1 MVWTMG
7 EAGVVNRL
15 LAVAGTDAP
24 EVAEYKLR
32 SLRRLVLLVVG
43 CESWYALGFIP
54 YSSRP
59 ALYGAAAA
67 ALTICAVLGWRDRFA
82 WPAVC
87 AAFLLELSIVLSAF
101 PDNANHQYLLL
112 VFLTLLILVG
122 RPSEAVASDSLDT
135 ACLQAV
141 RWIIAIGLAWAGL
154 MKLVYGYWF
163 GAEFLSFRIATDPG
177 FAWVLGAF
185 VPDGEMARLT
195 LLENR
200 VGAGPFRV
208 EAPMLIAISNITW
221 LVEIVVPI
229 GLLWS
234 RTRGVSIVV
243 ALALMVAI
251 QLGAREV
258 FFAGLMIGGLLLF
271 ARRDRLAAFLPVL
284 GVFYLFWLL
293 RPQWVDWLG
302 AGAGP

>member
-1 MVWTMG
+1 MFWGMG
-7 EAGVVNRL
+7 EAGIVNRL

-24 EVAEYKLR
+24 EVAESKLR
-32 SLRRLVLLVVG
+32 SLRQLILLVVA

-54 YSSRP
+54 YSSQP

-67 ALTICAVLGWRDRFA
+67 MLTLCAVVGWRDRFA

-87 AAFLLELSIVLSAF
+87 TVFLLELSIVLSAF

-112 VFLTLLILVG
+112 VVLMLLILVG
-122 RPSEAVASDSLDT
+122 RPSEAARSGSLDL
-135 ACLQAV
+135 ACLQAF
-141 RWIIAIGLAWAGL
+141 RWILAIGLAWAGV
-154 MKLVYGYWF
+154 MKLRYGYWY

-177 FAWVLGAF
+177 FAWVFGAF
-185 VPDGEMARLT
+185 VPDAEMARLV

-200 VGAGPFRV
+200 VGAGPFRAA
-208 EAPMLIAISNITW
+208 APLLVAISNITW
-221 LVEIVVPI
+221 LAEIVLPV

-234 RTRGVSIVV
+234 RTRGFSMIA

-258 FFAGLMIGGLLLF
+258 FFAGLMIGGLLLY
-271 ARRDRLAAFLPVL
+271 ARRDRLAVFVPFL

-293 RPQWVDWLG
+293 RPQLAGWFGIG
-302 AGAGP
+302 AQS